1 MHVDYI
7 ISMTAFFIIIII
19 IFVVVVVFFVV
30 VFLCVWWFALR
41 RSVYILQIQ
50 RRSSIRRVVWHL
62 GARRGWV
69 DGRERIDNEGVVT
82 LCRRFYG
89 YLISLRT

>member
-1 MHVDYI
+1 
-7 ISMTAFFIIIII
+7 MTAFLIIII
-19 IFVVVVVFFVV
+19 IFVVVVVV
-30 VFLCVWWFALR
+30 VFCVWWFALR